1 MDKLQLVAQWLQE
14 TYQKPEEATRFALTF
29 VTERSDE
36 IKEFQTWLAAKEAML
51 KAQRTPESLEAQK
64 LATQQKIDADIAMIT
79 SAKVA
84 AVDDVAVKK

>member
-1 MDKLQLVAQWLQE
+1 MYKLQLVAQWLQE
-14 TYQKPEEATRFALTF
+14 TYQKPDEATRFALMF

-64 LATQQKIDADIAMIT
+64 LATQQKIESDLAVIT
-79 SAKVA
+79 AAKGA
-84 AVDDVAVKK
+84 TTQAPVKK

>member
-14 TYQKPEEATRFALTF
+14 TYQKPDEATRFALMF

-51 KAQRTPESLEAQK
+51 KAQSTPESLEAQK
-64 LATQQKIDADIAMIT
+64 LATQQKIESDLAVIT
-79 SAKVA
+79 AAKVA
-84 AVDDVAVKK
+84 AVEEPVKK